1 MLIAYLHH
9 ILLFHYDINLRGAN
23 DQILDYSSYTPK
35 SWKTCEFLGCK
46 VQSNNRWKVL
56 AFWRIPTFFSKW
68 NQVLGILN
76 WGSISSTY
84 SWQIWIIC
92 ISMLMLLIRPNWW
105 FYVRLLGQT
114 FQANLSNYFEKF
126 GSYPL
131 ISDMFLFLLF
141 TNFWDLRQR

>member
-1 MLIAYLHH
+1 MIKFWIIHHIPQNLGKLVNFWGVKFKVIIAERYWPFEGYLH
-9 ILLFHYDINLRGAN
+9 
-23 DQILDYSSYTPK
+23 
-35 SWKTCEFLGCK
+35 
-46 VQSNNRWKVL
+46 
-56 AFWRIPTFFSKW
+56 FFSKW